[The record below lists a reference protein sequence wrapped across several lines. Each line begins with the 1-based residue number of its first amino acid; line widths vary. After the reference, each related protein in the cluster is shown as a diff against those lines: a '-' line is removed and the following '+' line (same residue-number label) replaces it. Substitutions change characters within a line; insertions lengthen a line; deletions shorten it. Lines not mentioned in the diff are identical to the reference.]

1 MIKTSE
7 FSFLKGW
14 SQVRQKDVKEVKQKI
29 MSVLNL
35 KPDSRVAFS
44 RRLNGYVEPKV
55 SEAKAIEKIFAKYG
69 IKDIWGSNDER

>member
-1 MIKTSE
+1 MIKTTE

-29 MSVLNL
+29 MSVLKL

-44 RRLNGYVEPKV
+44 RRLNGHVEPKV
-55 SEAKAIEKIFAKYG
+55 SEAKAIEEIFAEYG
-69 IKDIWGSNDER
+69 ITEPWGTEV